1 MECRSED
8 RWAQATAN
16 HANVIRA
23 LRLSHCHTVSARRR
37 RPRQNL
43 LIVFS
48 FFSFQD
54 ICGRATS
61 AHYQRMCVPE
71 ARGGNAQT
79 FSENLTRVT
88 REDFFLCLP
97 VHSPKTPKSDSQK
110 NISKNFRSSVF
121 SNCYLRDSD
130 SKNLAKEK
138 GRRVRGRRKC
148 YLSTPLLSL
157 SRGCV
162 AHFVRGRLL

>member
-61 AHYQRMCVPE
+61 AHYQRMCVWLVFRK
-71 ARGGNAQT
+71 RGAGNAQT

-88 REDFFLCLP
+88 REDFFLSLP

-121 SNCYLRDSD
+121 SNCYC
-130 SKNLAKEK
+130 
-138 GRRVRGRRKC
+138 G
-148 YLSTPLLSL
+148 TPTQKISQKKKAA
-157 SRGCV
+157 G
-162 AHFVRGRLL
+162 